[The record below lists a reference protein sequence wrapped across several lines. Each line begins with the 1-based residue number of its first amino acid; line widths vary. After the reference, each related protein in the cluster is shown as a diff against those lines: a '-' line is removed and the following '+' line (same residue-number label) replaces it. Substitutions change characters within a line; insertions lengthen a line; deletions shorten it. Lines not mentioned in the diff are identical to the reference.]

1 MSTHFGSNF
10 RNTFLI
16 FFAFFVLFWTL
27 FVLQHT
33 FYCCRGLYAS
43 TATWLAQS
51 TWFATWSR
59 GGMIPSNLDST
70 RILAPRHAP
79 NMCARLCAHCY
90 RPIALWK
97 RLRTLR
103 SSGLEAMHTPA
114 LRYQSGDATSSCS
127 MYVYREACISRATG
141 HPLGMSAFCVDRRFA
156 GSRVHCAWAGCVVA
170 ARVVHTRLHFI
181 FGRGLRV

>member
-1 MSTHFGSNF
+1 M
-10 RNTFLI
+10 
-16 FFAFFVLFWTL
+16 
-27 FVLQHT
+27 LQHT
-33 FYCCRGLYAS
+33 FYCCRGPYAS

-103 SSGLEAMHTPA
+103 SSGLEAMHAPA

-127 MYVYREACISRATG
+127 MYVYREAGISRATG
-141 HPLGMSAFCVDRRFA
+141 HPLGMSALCVCGSSLRGKPCALCVGGVRRSSARRSHAPPFHFRTGVTFIIHPSECTGAFA
-156 GSRVHCAWAGCVVA
+156 YAYAQGYTLFW
-170 ARVVHTRLHFI
+170 
-181 FGRGLRV
+181 